1 MYPETVLPC
10 ARCFRLR
17 SQSKS
22 RIAQKIKTQQQNLR
36 SGLLGVQTKNSDRKK
51 KKKEFWYENVV
62 VCSLHVLVHL
72 CYKSIFGKQQLVQF
86 ISINYWIISMCRI
99 LPVFKTNNEVSV
111 TKIGVDSGMGHE

>member
-51 KKKEFWYENVV
+51 KKKN
-62 VCSLHVLVHL
+62 SDM
-72 CYKSIFGKQQLVQF
+72 K
-86 ISINYWIISMCRI
+86 M
-99 LPVFKTNNEVSV
+99 
-111 TKIGVDSGMGHE
+111 